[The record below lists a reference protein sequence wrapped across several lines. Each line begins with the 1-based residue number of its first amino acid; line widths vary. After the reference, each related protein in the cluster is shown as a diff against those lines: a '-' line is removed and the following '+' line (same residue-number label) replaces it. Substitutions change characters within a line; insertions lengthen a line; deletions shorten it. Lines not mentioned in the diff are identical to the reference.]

1 MNSVDTNILQS
12 DWLIHMLK
20 KSSAKPSARLLSLF
34 DILEDWLDAPVV
46 NEQLRLR
53 EQLSQQTLDIRPT
66 SNHLLQDYLTLEAAK
81 AGAAMPEMLA
91 SQLYFMAIAAIQEK
105 LSAQAETKAHQS
117 SLMHAKNA
125 AKALIAAQ
133 TTPEFRMSKTSV
145 YAIAASFLGALVVA
159 GSLFIHNQTS
169 STTTQYVAYVKPI
182 NVEYKKVAANTSQ
195 IASPEQT
202 TALIAQID
210 QMRKGN
216 CQLVEA
222 LQLPDS
228 YKKVYFENIVSGQIS
243 TNVQEQQL
251 VRKMLEMVRCNYT
264 PMLMAN
270 STN

>member
-1 MNSVDTNILQS
+1 MNSVYTNILQS

-53 EQLSQQTLDIRPT
+53 EQFSQQTLDIAPA
-66 SNHLLQDYLTLEAAK
+66 SNHLLQDFLTLEAAK

-105 LSAQAETKAHQS
+105 LSTQAETNAHQS

-133 TTPEFRMSKTSV
+133 TTPEFRISKTSV

-159 GSLFIHNQTS
+159 GSLLIHNQTS
-169 STTTQYVAYVKPI
+169 STTTQYVAHVAPI
-182 NVEYKKVAANTSQ
+182 KVAANTSQ

-202 TALIAQID
+202 AALIAQID

-251 VRKMLEMVRCNYT
+251 VRKMLDMVRCNYT

>member
-1 MNSVDTNILQS
+1 MNRLDTNLLQS

-20 KSSAKPSARLLSLF
+20 KSSTKPSTRLLSLF

-46 NEQLRLR
+46 R
-53 EQLSQQTLDIRPT
+53 EQLSQQTLNT
-66 SNHLLQDYLTLEAAK
+66 AQVANHQLQDFLTLEAAK

-91 SQLYFMAIAAIQEK
+91 NQLYFMAIAASQEK
-105 LSAQAETKAHQS
+105 LNAISEVGAHQS

-133 TTPEFRMSKTSV
+133 TTPEFHISKTSA

-159 GSLFIHNQTS
+159 GSLLIHNRYNSDFAPQL
-169 STTTQYVAYVKPI
+169 AYVEPSKETS
-182 NVEYKKVAANTSQ
+182 NVSL

-202 TALIAQID
+202 AALIAQIN

-222 LQLPDS
+222 IQLPDS

-243 TNVQEQQL
+243 TNIQDQKL
-251 VRKMLEMVRCNYT
+251 VHKMLDMVRCNYT

>member
-1 MNSVDTNILQS
+1 MNSIDTNLLQS
-12 DWLIHMLK
+12 DWLIHMLR

-34 DILEDWLDAPVV
+34 DILDDWLDAPVV
-46 NEQLRLR
+46 R
-53 EQLSQQTLDIRPT
+53 EQLSQQIFDIT
-66 SNHLLQDYLTLEAAK
+66 QISNHLLQDFLTLEAAK
-81 AGAAMPEMLA
+81 AGAAMPEILA
-91 SQLYFMAIAAIQEK
+91 SQLYFMAIAAMQEK
-105 LSAQAETKAHQS
+105 LSTQAETNAHQS

-133 TTPEFRMSKTSV
+133 TTPEYRISKTSV

-159 GSLFIHNQTS
+159 GSLLVHNQSSPTS
-169 STTTQYVAYVKPI
+169 TQYVAYV
-182 NVEYKKVAANTSQ
+182 EHKKVAANSSQ

-243 TNVQEQQL
+243 TNIQEQQL